1 MAETRIGQQLGN
13 YRLLRLLGQGG
24 FADVYLGEHLY
35 LKTLA
40 AIKVLHTHLASEDS
54 ERFVNEARTIARLT
68 HPNIV
73 RVLDFGIE
81 DRIPFLVM
89 EHAPYGTLRDRYPTG
104 IRLPL
109 VEIMPYAVHVATAL
123 QYAHSNKLIHRDVK
137 PENML
142 INPNRDIWLSDFGMA
157 LITQSSHYQST
168 QEVVGTVAYMAPE
181 QLQGKPQ
188 PASDQYALGIVIYEW
203 LSGERPFHGSF
214 TEIASQHV
222 LASPPPLY
230 GRVQG
235 ITTDVE
241 DVVFTTLNKDP
252 QRRFRTMNAF
262 VNALEQAY
270 RSDRSIPSIQ
280 TSMSTI
286 TMPQLDESGVPTQVT
301 SPAVNQRFPQPQVA
315 DASLVEPQPST
326 DASLTEL
333 QPSTDA
339 SLVEPQQS
347 RGGVSRR
354 TVLLGLA
361 GLVGIV
367 AVGGGIT
374 GLALSRGFSFNNSTV
389 VPPTHPTPLPAGVI
403 YIYHNHTLDV
413 YAAAWSPDGK
423 RVVSGSADRTVQVW
437 DATTGG
443 NALIYRGH
451 TDEINTVS
459 WWSEVRLIASG
470 SKDNTVRVWD
480 AGNGNTE
487 TIYKGHTQP
496 LRTVVWAPS
505 GSRIASGGD
514 DKTVQVWDGITQ
526 ASVSTYK
533 GHTDVV
539 WAVDWSPDGKY
550 VVSASQDKTVQVSDA
565 ATGDNILIYN
575 GHTAGALGVAWS
587 PDGKYIASC
596 GRDATVQ
603 VWDAMTG
610 SNIFTYRGHPTN
622 VWTVAWSHDGRR
634 IASGG
639 KDMTVQIWDSM
650 TGDHVFIYA
659 HHTATVWSAY
669 WSPTAQLIA
678 SASGD
683 KTVQVWQ
690 AS

>member
-1 MAETRIGQQLGN
+1 MADLHVGQQLGN

-40 AIKVLHTHLASEDS
+40 AIKVLHTHLASDDS
-54 ERFVNEARTIARLT
+54 ERFLNEARTIARLT
-68 HPNIV
+68 HPYIV
-73 RVLDFGIE
+73 RVLDFGVE
-81 DRIPFLVM
+81 GHIPYLVM
-89 EHAPYGTLRDRYPTG
+89 EYAPYGTLRQRYPKG
-104 IRLPL
+104 VRLPL

-142 INPNRDIWLSDFGMA
+142 INPSRDTWLSDFGMA

-168 QEVVGTVAYMAPE
+168 QEVVGTAAYMAPE

-203 LSGERPFHGSF
+203 LSGDRPFRGSF

-222 LASPPPLY
+222 LAPPPPLL
-230 GRVQG
+230 GRIPG
-235 ITTDVE
+235 ITADVE
-241 DVVFTTLNKDP
+241 DVVMTTLNKDP
-252 QRRFRTMNAF
+252 QRRFKTMNAF

-270 RSDRSIPSIQ
+270 RSDRPVTSIPSPD
-280 TSMSTI
+280 STI
-286 TMPQLDESGVPTQVT
+286 TMSQIDESGVPTHVIH
-301 SPAVNQRFPQPQVA
+301 PATNQQSPQPQVS
-315 DASLVEPQPST
+315 DASPIES
-326 DASLTEL
+326 
-333 QPSTDA
+333 
-339 SLVEPQQS
+339 QQS
-347 RGGVSRR
+347 RGGTSRR
-354 TVLLGLA
+354 KVLLGLA

-374 GLALSRGFSFNNSTV
+374 GLALSGRFSHNNPPP
-389 VPPTHPTPLPAGVI
+389 VPRSHLTPLPAGVL
-403 YIYHNHTLDV
+403 YIYRNHTLDV

-423 RVVSGSADRTVQVW
+423 RVVSGSADKTVQVW

-451 TDEINTVS
+451 TDEINSVS

-480 AGNGNTE
+480 SGNGNTE
-487 TIYKGHTQP
+487 TIYKGHTLP

-526 ASVSTYK
+526 ASISTYK

-539 WAVDWSPDGKY
+539 WAVDWSPDGK
-550 VVSASQDKTVQVSDA
+550 
-565 ATGDNILIYN
+565 
-575 GHTAGALGVAWS
+575 
-587 PDGKYIASC
+587 
-596 GRDATVQ
+596 R
-603 VWDAMTG
+603 
-610 SNIFTYRGHPTN
+610 
-622 VWTVAWSHDGRR
+622 
-634 IASGG
+634 
-639 KDMTVQIWDSM
+639 
-650 TGDHVFIYA
+650 
-659 HHTATVWSAY
+659 
-669 WSPTAQLIA
+669 IA
-678 SASGD
+678 SASSD

>member
-1 MAETRIGQQLGN
+1 MSELRVGQQLGN

-40 AIKVLHTHLASEDS
+40 AIKVLHTHLASDDF

-68 HPNIV
+68 HPYIV
-73 RVLDFGIE
+73 RVLDFGVE
-81 DRIPFLVM
+81 GRIPYLVM
-89 EHAPYGTLRDRYPTG
+89 EYAPYGTLRQRYPKG
-104 IRLPL
+104 VRLPL

-142 INPNRDIWLSDFGMA
+142 INPNRDTWLSDFGMA
-157 LITQSSHYQST
+157 LITQSSNYQST
-168 QEVVGTVAYMAPE
+168 QEVVGTATYMAPE

-203 LSGERPFHGSF
+203 LSGERPFRGSF

-222 LASPPPLY
+222 LAPPPPLR
-230 GRVQG
+230 GRIPG
-235 ITTDVE
+235 ITADVE
-241 DVVFTTLNKDP
+241 DVVLATLNKDP
-252 QRRFRTMNAF
+252 QRRFKTMNAF

-270 RSDRSIPSIQ
+270 RSARPITSIQ
-280 TSMSTI
+280 STETTI
-286 TMPQLDESGVPTQVT
+286 TMSQVDESGVPTHVIR
-301 SPAVNQRFPQPQVA
+301 PATNQRSPQPQVS
-315 DASLVEPQPST
+315 DAFPI
-326 DASLTEL
+326 
-333 QPSTDA
+333 
-339 SLVEPQQS
+339 EPQQS
-347 RGGVSRR
+347 RGGASRR

-374 GLALSRGFSFNNSTV
+374 GLALSGRFSHNN
-389 VPPTHPTPLPAGVI
+389 PAPAPLAHLTPLPAGVL

-413 YAAAWSPDGK
+413 YEAAWSPDGK

-451 TDEINTVS
+451 TDEINSVS

-480 AGNGNTE
+480 SGNGNTV

-505 GSRIASGGD
+505 GSRIASRGD
-514 DKTVQVWDGITQ
+514 DKTVQVWDGIN
-526 ASVSTYK
+526 A
-533 GHTDVV
+533 
-539 WAVDWSPDGKY
+539 GKCLHL
-550 VVSASQDKTVQVSDA
+550 Q
-565 ATGDNILIYN
+565 
-575 GHTAGALGVAWS
+575 
-587 PDGKYIASC
+587 
-596 GRDATVQ
+596 R
-603 VWDAMTG
+603 
-610 SNIFTYRGHPTN
+610 
-622 VWTVAWSHDGRR
+622 SH
-634 IASGG
+634 
-639 KDMTVQIWDSM
+639 
-650 TGDHVFIYA
+650 
-659 HHTATVWSAY
+659 
-669 WSPTAQLIA
+669 
-678 SASGD
+678 
-683 KTVQVWQ
+683 
-690 AS
+690 